1 METPLSYDIP
11 DAYEPVMVNRP
22 QFGVVV
28 QPKPGEFVRAGV
40 PKLFLA
46 LRIST
51 GSTEFSAYL
60 CDADDNFTDIARNI
74 EQGIVEAGRKARQA
88 QSGLM
93 IPKGVNS
100 DALRTEKQ
108 GRVKR

>member
-1 METPLSYDIP
+1 MMAPLSYDIP
-11 DAYEPVMVNRP
+11 AAFEPVTVDRP
-22 QFGVVV
+22 QFGVIVR
-28 QPKPGEFVRAGV
+28 PKPGEFVRPGV

-46 LRIST
+46 LSIIT
-51 GSTEFSAYL
+51 GGTEFQAYL
-60 CDADDNFTDIARNI
+60 CDADQNFTDIARQL
-74 EQGIVEAGRKARQA
+74 EQGIIEAGRKARQA